1 MGYYANGSGYA
12 TIKEEK
18 VEELE
23 TFLEKATGDLKNVL
37 RDISTE
43 IYSDTIDICERDS
56 HWHAY
61 DTTLFLNALIPYIT
75 EGCVEYS
82 GEDGCRWRYV
92 FNPETNE
99 WEEQSGSIYYTEK
112 DMIEELERLGYKV
125 TKESKQAA

>member
-12 TIKEEK
+12 TIKEGK

-23 TFLEKATGDLKNVL
+23 TFLEKATGDLKDAL

-43 IYSDTIDICERDS
+43 IFSGTIDMSEDDS
-56 HWHAY
+56 HWHEA
-61 DTTLFLNALIPYIT
+61 DTVLFLNALIPYIT

-82 GEDGCRWRYV
+82 GEDGCLWRYV
-92 FNPETNE
+92 FNPESNK
-99 WEEQSGSIYYTEK
+99 WEEQNGRTYYTEK

-125 TKESKQAA
+125 TKQAA